1 MARTALEEVSYE
13 KIKAHVLEPDQSPL
27 NVEQKQML
35 DRVVSVAKVL
45 DKNPVQKHAIAL
57 HMKKHPDIGRTR
69 AHLDVKLAIRLFNT
83 LHNFDF
89 DFWQTWLVND
99 IVANINRVRSQM
111 ASANND
117 KQLGALSR
125 VVAMEHANLVK
136 AIGER
141 PPALNDPRLTEKH
154 EYYILVNKDGENVK
168 IDLNKVHQLPQS
180 TISELNRALFAGKE
194 IEDVQAQEIMK
205 T

>member
-1 MARTALEEVSYE
+1 MPRTALEELHYD
-13 KIKAHVLEPDQSPL
+13 KIKAHVLEPEHSPL
-27 NVEQKQML
+27 NDEQKQML

-57 HMKKHPDIGRTR
+57 HLKKYPDIGRTR
-69 AHLDVKLAIRLFNT
+69 AHMDVKLAIRLFNT

-111 ASANND
+111 SSASND

-125 VVAMEHANLVK
+125 VVAMEHANLVR
-136 AIGER
+136 AIGEK

-154 EYYILVNKDGENVK
+154 EYYILVNNGKENVK
-168 IDLNKVHQLPQS
+168 IDLNKIQNLPQS

-194 IEDVQAQEIMK
+194 IEDVEAEAIMK